1 MKFDSFHSR
10 FVWCNLALLLLLL
23 SFVGRTNAQTEADAI
38 IQPVHVPIFR
48 SDHHIL
54 SLSNLSSL
62 SFNSF
67 DGAHQHVTDH
77 PVKSTTKQPQSHST
91 PSFGIERLTKAL
103 EAKLKSL
110 RNTELAVPAI
120 QKILDDQLTADAVNE
135 DIALLNDTQLVAQ
148 FALRLENKLQLAQ
161 FAIDDAARI
170 IGQSQSKVLPTV
182 VQPCP
187 FDDWATALDQHYDKT
202 QIEIKN
208 YRAPPDRHLNWT
220 AEEKASHQ
228 MVMQTLKGFR
238 TGNFAFQRAYF
249 LSNSDVAGQH
259 VCPGTSVQEF
269 SQLRSVLVSSINQ
282 KNLMVLID
290 HGGTSLNTEQLDLTK
305 TFGISILFLVQNE
318 MY

>member
-1 MKFDSFHSR
+1 MLTSL
-10 FVWCNLALLLLLL
+10 VWCCLSLLLLD
-23 SFVGRTNAQTEADAI
+23 GPTYAQTDSDANH
-38 IQPVHVPIFR
+38 PVHVPIFR

-62 SFNSF
+62 SLNAF
-67 DGAHQHVTDH
+67 DGAHQQSTE
-77 PVKSTTKQPQSHST
+77 PVKSTTKPPHST
-91 PSFGIERLTKAL
+91 PSFGIDRLTRSL
-103 EAKLKSL
+103 HAKLMSL
-110 RNTELAVPAI
+110 QNTELAVPSI
-120 QKILDDQLTADAVNE
+120 QQIFDDQLTAKAAKE
-135 DIALLNDTQLVAQ
+135 DIAFVNDTQLVAQ

-161 FAIDDAARI
+161 YAINDAAKE
-170 IGQSQSKVLPTV
+170 IGQSQFNGLPTV

-220 AEEKASHQ
+220 VDEKASHQ
-228 MVMQTLKGFR
+228 MIMQTLKGFR

-249 LSNSDVAGQH
+249 VSNSDIGGQL

-269 SQLRSVLVSSINQ
+269 RQLRSVLVSSINQ

-290 HGGTSLNTEQLDLTK
+290 HGGTSLNAEQLDLTK
-305 TFGISILFLVQNE
+305 SFGNP
-318 MY
+318 